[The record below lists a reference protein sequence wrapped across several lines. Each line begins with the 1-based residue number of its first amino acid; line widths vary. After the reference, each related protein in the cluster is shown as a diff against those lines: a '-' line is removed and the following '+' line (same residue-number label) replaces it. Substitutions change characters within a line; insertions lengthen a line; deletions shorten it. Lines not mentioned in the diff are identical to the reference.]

1 MKLDLNQSEA
11 ETVVEALTELMVSLR
26 TITHPTDPTN
36 NHHVIT
42 EEELLMTGSPK
53 RKEHYLNAKWL
64 RLRIRR
70 NL

>member
-1 MKLDLNQSEA
+1 MKLDLNYSEA
-11 ETVVEALTELMVSLR
+11 ETIAEALTELMVSLR

-42 EEELLMTGSPK
+42 EEQLLETGSPK
-53 RKEHYLNAKWL
+53 RKEHYLNAKGL
-64 RLRIRR
+64 RLHIRK